1 MSFDRDDTIGRIS
14 IFFSKKKNEILFF
27 SWIKNSVWIY
37 KHINS
42 MLPVSTNVWFD
53 VRFKSFVHF
62 TGLIIL
68 LLINRKFLF
77 SLFSLFRFSFFF
89 FFLQKSRS
97 NYNTRTNELKQTI
110 LELNFIA
117 IVRFCRVKRTRL
129 NDCWYVFLITYRRKM
144 YNAGAFTGVTV
155 KDKLETKV
163 GLRSL

>member
-14 IFFSKKKNEILFF
+14 IFFSKKKRDTIFF
-27 SWIKNSVWIY
+27 VDKNSVWIY
-37 KHINS
+37 KYINS

-89 FFLQKSRS
+89 FFFQKSRS
-97 NYNTRTNELKQTI
+97 NYNTRTNKLKQTI
-110 LELNFIA
+110 LELNFIV
-117 IVRFCRVKRTRL
+117 IRFCRVKRTRL

-144 YNAGAFTGVTV
+144 YNAGAFIGVTV